1 MKRKLI
7 WGGLI
12 VVLGVLMALGQ
23 TLLPYGLL
31 IVTGVTVVLMIVARY
46 VSAGKFPSTCGY
58 PVGGRYPAVGAT
70 GLLLAAALFG
80 CAWGQWDMIQHGT
93 VSQLLPAFGA
103 AILAIAAGICCAMLY
118 GPQLVNEGFS
128 CSQPLLYLG
137 SPLFLCVL
145 LLQVFVEFSATAGHT
160 CNFVDLV
167 PSCVMLLFFF
177 YHGRCYTFENG
188 VYLRRARMWAVGAA
202 TVGLTA
208 SVMAL
213 LSDFGVGDR
222 TSSLPVMFHLLT
234 LAQSLF
240 ALSWLLEVKETEEE
254 SDKEEETQK
263 EEETSG
269 FADEQPEAAELYS
282 GLEEKTLLD
291 CSVSSQEEQDLTRVL
306 EDYKR
311 KKRG

>member
-23 TLLPYGLL
+23 NLLPYGLL
-31 IVTGVTVVLMIVARY
+31 IVTGVAVVLMIVARY
-46 VSAGKFPSTCGY
+46 MSAGKFPGTCGY
-58 PVGGRYPAVGAT
+58 PVGGRYPAVGTT

-103 AILAIAAGICCAMLY
+103 AALAIAAGICCAILY

-254 SDKEEETQK
+254 SDKEEETQ
-263 EEETSG
+263 EESSSS
-269 FADEQPEAAELYS
+269 DEQPEVAELYS

-291 CSVSSQEEQDLTRVL
+291 RPVSSQEEQDLTRVL

>member
-282 GLEEKTLLD
+282 GLEEKRLLD
-291 CSVSSQEEQDLTRVL
+291 RSVSSQEEQDLTRVL

>member
-58 PVGGRYPAVGAT
+58 PVEGRYPAVGAT

-188 VYLRRARMWAVGAA
+188 IYLRRARMWAVGAA

-269 FADEQPEAAELYS
+269 FADEQPEAAELNS

-291 CSVSSQEEQDLTRVL
+291 RSVSSQEEQDLTRVL

>member
-291 CSVSSQEEQDLTRVL
+291 RSVSSQEEQDLTRVL

>member
-118 GPQLVNEGFS
+118 GPQLINEGFS

-291 CSVSSQEEQDLTRVL
+291 RSVSSQEEQDLTRVL

>member
-103 AILAIAAGICCAMLY
+103 AALAIAAGICCAMLY

-291 CSVSSQEEQDLTRVL
+291 RSVSSQEEQDLTRVL

>member
-46 VSAGKFPSTCGY
+46 ISAGKFPSTCGY
-58 PVGGRYPAVGAT
+58 PMGGRYPAVGAT

-93 VSQLLPAFGA
+93 VSQLLPACAA

-254 SDKEEETQK
+254 SNKEEETQE
-263 EEETSG
+263 EEETNG
-269 FADEQPEAAELYS
+269 FTDEQPEAAELYS

-291 CSVSSQEEQDLTRVL
+291 RPVSSQEEQDLTRVL
-306 EDYKR
+306 EDYER

>member
-213 LSDFGVGDR
+213 LSDFGVGVAR
-222 TSSLPVMFHLLT
+222 HR
-234 LAQSLF
+234 
-240 ALSWLLEVKETEEE
+240 
-254 SDKEEETQK
+254 
-263 EEETSG
+263 
-269 FADEQPEAAELYS
+269 
-282 GLEEKTLLD
+282 
-291 CSVSSQEEQDLTRVL
+291 CR
-306 EDYKR
+306 
-311 KKRG
+311 

>member
-291 CSVSSQEEQDLTRVL
+291 RSVSSQEEQGLTRVL

>member
-222 TSSLPVMFHLLT
+222 TSSLRVMFHLLT
-234 LAQSLF
+234 VAQSLF

-254 SDKEEETQK
+254 SDKEEETHK

-291 CSVSSQEEQDLTRVL
+291 RSVSSQEEQDLTRVL

>member
-213 LSDFGVGDR
+213 LSDFGAGDR

-291 CSVSSQEEQDLTRVL
+291 RSVSSQEEQDLTRVL

>member
-103 AILAIAAGICCAMLY
+103 PILAIAAGICCAMLY

-291 CSVSSQEEQDLTRVL
+291 RSVSSQEEQDLTRVL

>member
-23 TLLPYGLL
+23 TLLPYDLL

-291 CSVSSQEEQDLTRVL
+291 RSVSSQEEQDLTRVL

>member
-254 SDKEEETQK
+254 SDKEEETQE

-291 CSVSSQEEQDLTRVL
+291 RSVSSQEEQDLTRVL